1 MCTFPVQ
8 FHSMKFYAS
17 LNGISFIWRNMA
29 DSTSATGR
37 IFALLRALSRGER
50 QGMRLKDLAAAV
62 DLPRPTT
69 HRLLHGLMAEGMVEH
84 DPRTKHYRL
93 GLELFVLA
101 AKAGSP
107 LNLRDIGRPALLRL
121 TAALGETVFL
131 MVRNGFDAVCVDRSA
146 GPLPIRT
153 FTGDV
158 GGTVMLGVGQAAMA
172 ILAFLPEREQDEV
185 IRYNLPR
192 MRALSAFD
200 EGFLR
205 AEIARVRDLG
215 YADGAAGLIPG
226 MAGLGV
232 PILGRD
238 GDAVAALSVGSTT
251 DRMTP
256 ERNKVIADLL
266 KREAAEIGARLNPFD
281 PALRRPGAAIMG

>member
-1 MCTFPVQ
+1 M
-8 FHSMKFYAS
+8 S
-17 LNGISFIWRNMA
+17 
-29 DSTSATGR
+29 DSSTGAGR
-37 IFALLRALSRGER
+37 LFAVLRQLAAGEK

-62 DLPRPTT
+62 DLPRPTA
-69 HRLLHGLMAEGMVEH
+69 HRLLHALMAEGMVEH
-84 DPRTKHYRL
+84 DPRTKLYRL

-101 AKAGSP
+101 ARAGSSM
-107 LNLRDIGRPALLRL
+107 NLRDLARPGLLRL
-121 TAALGETVFL
+121 TAALGETIFL
-131 MVRNGFDAVCVDRSA
+131 MVRNGFDAVCIDRSA
-146 GPLPIRT
+146 GPLPIRS

-158 GGTVMLGVGQAAMA
+158 GGTVMLGIGQAAMA
-172 ILAFLPEREQDEV
+172 ILAFLPDAEQDEV

-205 AEIARVRDLG
+205 AEMARVKAQG
-215 YADGAAGLIPG
+215 FSDGAAGLIPG

-232 PILGRD
+232 PILGRT
-238 GDAVAALSVGSTT
+238 GEAVAALSVGSTT

-266 KREAAEIGARLNPFD
+266 KREAADIGLRLNPFD

>member
-1 MCTFPVQ
+1 MFLDQ
-8 FHSMKFYAS
+8 FRILDYC
-17 LNGISFIWRNMA
+17 LIIGGDNFIWRNFMA
-29 DSTSATGR
+29 DSASGTSR
-37 IFALLRALSRGER
+37 LFAVLRHLARGDR
-50 QGMRLKDLAAAV
+50 RGMRLKDLAEAV
-62 DLPRPTT
+62 DLPRPTV

-84 DPRTKHYRL
+84 DSKSKLYRL

-101 AKAGSP
+101 AGAGSP
-107 LNLRDIGRPALLRL
+107 HNLRDLARPALLRL
-121 TAALGETVFL
+121 TAALGETIFL
-131 MVRNGFDAVCVDRSA
+131 MVRNGFDAVCIDRSA
-146 GPLPIRT
+146 GPLPIRS

-158 GGTVMLGVGQAAMA
+158 GGSVMLGIGQGAMA

-205 AEIARVRDLG
+205 TETARVRAQG
-215 YADGAAGLIPG
+215 YSDGAAGLIPG

-232 PILGRD
+232 PIIGRE
-238 GDAVAALSVGSTT
+238 GFAVAALSVGSTT

-256 ERNKVIADLL
+256 ERNLVIADLL
-266 KREAAEIGARLNPFD
+266 KREAAEIGARVNPFD
-281 PALRRPGAAIMG
+281 PTLRRPSAAMDLR

>member
-1 MCTFPVQ
+1 M
-8 FHSMKFYAS
+8 S
-17 LNGISFIWRNMA
+17 
-29 DSTSATGR
+29 DSTSSAGR
-37 IFALLRALSRGER
+37 IFAVLRQLARGER
-50 QGMRLKDLAAAV
+50 AGMRLKDLAAAV

-69 HRLLHGLMAEGMVEH
+69 HRLLHALMAEGMVEH
-84 DPRTKHYRL
+84 DPRTKLYRL

-107 LNLRDIGRPALLRL
+107 LNLRDIARPALLRL
-121 TAALGETVFL
+121 TAALGETIFL

-146 GPLPIRT
+146 GPLPIRS

-158 GGTVMLGVGQAAMA
+158 GGTVMLGIGQAAMA
-172 ILAFLPEREQDEV
+172 ILAFLPPGEQDEV

-205 AEIARVRDLG
+205 AEMARVRAQG

-238 GDAVAALSVGSTT
+238 GEAVAALSVGSTT

-256 ERNKVIADLL
+256 ERNVVIADLL
-266 KREAAEIGARLNPFD
+266 KREAGEIGARLNPFD
-281 PALRRPGAAIMG
+281 PALRRPGAAILG